1 MSRSDPLM
9 SRGTAR
15 AFTSPRVRGE
25 VAHRTQ
31 FDERVR
37 ARLHVAELQRLVTAA
52 RLGHAETPPHPTLL
66 PARGE
71 KELAAARRRCPS
83 FKQRA
88 AA

>member
-37 ARLHVAELQRLVTAA
+37 GASTW
-52 RLGHAETPPHPTLL
+52 
-66 PARGE
+66 
-71 KELAAARRRCPS
+71 PS
-83 FKQRA
+83 FTDW
-88 AA
+88 